1 MGRMEGLDLR
11 DNWDPQGENQG
22 RRPHSDSGSLV
33 GGSAVYQDMDYGMG
47 RSLGCSE
54 LKVSMA

>member
-1 MGRMEGLDLR
+1 MEGLYLR

-54 LKVSMA
+54 LKVSMV